1 MNPAIFSL
9 TRNGNPIAQVA
20 LGPDERVAD
29 EAQSAIVN
37 ELQNCGFQVDD
48 READIEY
55 RLWLGDLE
63 PIEGRGRGPTVFWDD
78 AAFFDGARGR
88 VWVHLASRSAG
99 PDAAWSLRARLPVYV
114 TATKLSQQRYDTM
127 MNQLRGLAA
136 GLLFDLVSPML
147 RSLRFGQDQGG
158 VSYRS
163 SQVELRLLERL
174 WRSLAHA
181 LREIAEDP
189 VTRIDRRWEVR
200 ESWGAGRFGMRTTAH
215 LAAIGLDPRRPG
227 APRPFRALREHFAES
242 TDTVE
247 HRVIAGLLLFLKDR
261 IDSCAQNVRAHVRG
275 IEEDRTFRQRAS
287 GNQAGLY
294 ELEDMPR
301 LQQLRTA
308 IERADRLH
316 RGIDQAQALPLLRGV
331 QPRLSLPAT
340 PVFEHVRPYRRIRD
354 EFHRYLH
361 SSLILL
367 EDGFDERL
375 KSTQRMYEQW
385 VFFQLAAA
393 LRNAGLHCTTQDGLF
408 HRAQRF
414 RYTLDLDRGARLAFV
429 AADGRAIMLRFEPWV
444 LPYAAAQQRG
454 DSLYRGTRGEAAW
467 SPDVVLEVLGKDRD
481 ESGVAEVE
489 YAVVVDAKYTTRI
502 QEHHWNDTRKYR
514 DIRATRTKRQVVYQ
528 LWLAYPNAEEQIE
541 PEDTAITWT
550 ERGPDCARDEFI
562 WGRLG
567 LIPPTEEA
575 TAIGHGAGWIAA
587 AETTANRFVTG
598 LLEFLGVAP
607 QPVAESRHD

>member
-1 MNPAIFSL
+1 MNAAVFSL
-9 TRNGNPIAQVA
+9 TRNGKPIALVA
-20 LGPDERVAD
+20 LGPDERVGD
-29 EAQSAIVN
+29 EEQGAVVN
-37 ELQNCGFQVDD
+37 ELQVCGFQVDH
-48 READIEY
+48 READTEY
-55 RLWLGDLE
+55 RLWLGNLE
-63 PIEGRGRGPTVFWDD
+63 PVEGRGRGPAVCWDD
-78 AAFFDGARGR
+78 AAYFDGARGR
-88 VWVHLASRSAG
+88 VWVHLASRLAG
-99 PDAAWSLRARLPVYV
+99 SDAAWALRARLPVYV

-147 RSLRFGQDQGG
+147 RSLRFGPDQGG

-189 VTRIDRRWEVR
+189 VTRIERRWQIR

-242 TDTVE
+242 TDTIE
-247 HRVIAGLLLFLKDR
+247 HRVIAGLLLFLEDR
-261 IDSCAQNVRAHVRG
+261 IEACAQNVRAHIRG
-275 IEEDRTFRQRAS
+275 IEADRTFRQRAS
-287 GNQAGLY
+287 GGEAGLY

-308 IERADRLH
+308 IERADRLR
-316 RGIDQAQALPLLRGV
+316 RGIDQAQALPLLRDV

-340 PVFEHVRPYRRIRD
+340 PVFEHVHPYRRIRD

-393 LRNAGLHCTTQDGLF
+393 LRNAGLHCVSQDALF
-408 HRAQRF
+408 HRSQRF
-414 RYTLDLDRGARLAFV
+414 RYTLDLDRGASLAFR
-429 AADGRAIMLRFEPWV
+429 AADGRTIVLRYEPWV

-467 SPDVVLEVLGKDRD
+467 SPDVVLEVLGNNPNTGA
-481 ESGVAEVE
+481 SEVD

-502 QEHHWNDTRKYR
+502 QDHHWNDTRKYR
-514 DIRATRTKRQVVYQ
+514 DIRATQTRRQVVYQ
-528 LWLAYPNAEEQIE
+528 LWLAYPNAEEQVE
-541 PEDTAITWT
+541 PEDSAITWT
-550 ERGPDCARDEFI
+550 ERGPDCQRDEFI

-575 TAIGHGAGWIAA
+575 TARGRGTGWIAN
-587 AETTANRFVTG
+587 AETTANRFVQG
-598 LLEFLGVAP
+598 LLAFLGMASPPVTVAP
-607 QPVAESRHD
+607 